1 MLTLFFHQID
11 VLRHLSDD
19 SCSAEVPS
27 PSGRANPARS
37 RLVESLAHPLLFR
50 IGVRDQRRGIVEKI
64 LVVDDDEGVRQGLGQ
79 SFKESG
85 YSVACVE
92 SGEKAVASLRES
104 PFDLVVLDM
113 VLPRVDGLEI
123 LKEITTLRPETP
135 VVMITGYASVETAI
149 KAMKMGA
156 VDYIVKPFRMEEVE
170 LVVGKA
176 LERSHLR
183 RENVY
188 LRRQLETTYGVH
200 NIIGQSPVMRRVFAL
215 IEQVASNR
223 STVLITGPSGTGK
236 ELVARALHFNGDR
249 RDRPFV
255 SVNCGGIPDTLLE
268 DELFGH
274 VKGAFT
280 DAVADRPGRFE
291 AADTGTLFLDEIG
304 NMSMSLQIK
313 LLRVLQ
319 EREFIPL
326 GGTRKVQ
333 VDVRIIAA
341 TNIDLKKMMEE
352 GKFREDL
359 YYRLNV
365 IHMQL
370 PSLRERREDVPLLI
384 HHFLNKYCR
393 QMNVPTKRFAPEA
406 LKALMDFSWPGNV
419 RQLENVIERA
429 VALSFSKE
437 ELGPEDLPRE
447 ILDEGMVEMPV
458 LHVGGDGFS
467 LDEVLANY
475 EQRMLYQALEHAGWV
490 KTRAAELLKIKRT
503 TLIEKMKR
511 LGIPLKGLSEPG
523 AAEAPAERGETSGG
537 EIAAGGG
544 TSHN

>member
-1 MLTLFFHQID
+1 M
-11 VLRHLSDD
+11 
-19 SCSAEVPS
+19 
-27 PSGRANPARS
+27 N
-37 RLVESLAHPLLFR
+37 
-50 IGVRDQRRGIVEKI
+50 EKI
-64 LVVDDDEGVRQGLGQ
+64 LIVDDDEGVRQVLGQ
-79 SFKESG
+79 SLQDAGHKVS
-85 YSVACVE
+85 SAE
-92 SGEKAVASLRES
+92 SGERAIATVREE
-104 PFDLVVLDM
+104 PFDLVILDM
-113 VLPRVDGLEI
+113 VLPRVDGMEV
-123 LKEITTLRPETP
+123 LKDITTLRPELP

-200 NIIGQSPVMRRVFAL
+200 NIIGQSPVMRRIFTL
-215 IEQVASNR
+215 IEQVASSR
-223 STVLITGPSGTGK
+223 STVLITGASGTGK

-249 RDRPFV
+249 RARPFV
-255 SVNCGGIPDTLLE
+255 SVNCGGIPDSLLE

-304 NMSMSLQIK
+304 NMSVSLQIK

-319 EREFIPL
+319 EREFMPL
-326 GGTRKVQ
+326 GGTTKIQ

-341 TNIDLKKMMEE
+341 TNMNLKAMMEE

-365 IHMQL
+365 IHIQL
-370 PSLRERREDVPLLI
+370 PSLRERREDIPVLI

-393 QMNVPTKRFAPEA
+393 EMNVPAKRFAPEA

-419 RQLENVIERA
+419 RQLENVIERG

-511 LGIPLKGLSEPG
+511 LGIPLKGTPD
-523 AAEAPAERGETSGG
+523 RSGG
-537 EIAAGGG
+537 ALTSVEAEGGG
-544 TSHN
+544 PASDPGVNN

>member
-1 MLTLFFHQID
+1 M
-11 VLRHLSDD
+11 
-19 SCSAEVPS
+19 
-27 PSGRANPARS
+27 ARIKEGA
-37 RLVESLAHPLLFR
+37 VN
-50 IGVRDQRRGIVEKI
+50 EKV
-64 LVVDDDEGVRQGLGQ
+64 LVVDDDEGVRQVLGQ
-79 SFKESG
+79 SLRDAG
-85 YSVACVE
+85 YRVSSAE
-92 SGEKAVASLRES
+92 SGEKAVAAAREEA
-104 PFDLVVLDM
+104 FDLVILDM
-113 VLPRVDGLEI
+113 VLPRVDGMEVLR
-123 LKEITTLRPETP
+123 EITSAKPELP

-200 NIIGQSPVMRRVFAL
+200 NIIGQSPVMRRLFAL
-215 IEQVASNR
+215 IEQVASSR
-223 STVLITGPSGTGK
+223 STVLITGASGTGK

-249 RDRPFV
+249 RNRPFV
-255 SVNCGGIPDTLLE
+255 SVNCGGIPDSLLE
-268 DELFGH
+268 VEMFGH

-319 EREFIPL
+319 EREFMPL
-326 GGTRKVQ
+326 GGTKRIQ

-341 TNIDLKKMMEE
+341 TNMDLKAMMEE
-352 GKFREDL
+352 GRFREDL

-365 IHMQL
+365 IFIQL
-370 PSLRERREDVPLLI
+370 PSLRERREDIPVLI
-384 HHFLNKYCR
+384 QHFLNKYCGE
-393 QMNVPTKRFAPEA
+393 MNVTAKRLAPEA

-429 VALSFSKE
+429 VALSFNKE
-437 ELGPEDLPRE
+437 VLGPEDLPRE
-447 ILDEGMVEMPV
+447 ILDEGLVEVPA

-467 LDEVLANY
+467 LDEVLATY

-511 LGIPLKGLSEPG
+511 LGIPLKGG
-523 AAEAPAERGETSGG
+523 VAR
-537 EIAAGGG
+537 GGG
-544 TSHN
+544 PAANGTGAIDPAPDQGANN